1 MIVNVDFKSL
11 EVVTAAWLSQD
22 SVMMDEIKAGT
33 DMHTAN
39 QVAFQLPG
47 YQDAQQRLST
57 DAAKHGRLVAKIL
70 KFRILYGGTA
80 FSFAKDPDFTP
91 VSKQVPFWEN
101 VIDKYYSKYRGL
113 KQWHDQ
119 LIREATTKGMV
130 QSPFGRIFKFERQQK
145 WNGDMV
151 WPVTDIKN
159 YPVQGTGADIVCMSR
174 VMINKAFNRAN
185 LKSKLISTVHDSI
198 VADAV
203 PDEVDIVCKIF
214 SEEIAKTPQYL
225 TKYFDCDFNLPLV
238 GEVSVGNNML
248 DLTEV

>member
-22 SVMMDEIKAGT
+22 PVMMDEIKAGT
-33 DMHTAN
+33 DMHEAN
-39 QVAFQLPG
+39 RLAFNLP
-47 YQDAQQRLST
+47 S
-57 DAAKHGRLVAKIL
+57 RLVAKVL

-101 VIDKYYSKYRGL
+101 VIEKYYSKYKGL
-113 KQWHDQ
+113 KRWHDDI
-119 LIREATTKGMV
+119 IRDATTTGV
-130 QSPFGRIFKFERQQK
+130 IQSPFGRIFKFEMQKK

-198 VADAV
+198 VADV
-203 PDEVDIVCKIF
+203 PLTEVDQVCKIF

-238 GEVSVGNNML
+238 GEVSVGQNML

>member
-22 SVMMDEIKAGT
+22 EVMMNEIKAGT
-33 DMHTAN
+33 DMHEAN
-39 QVAFQLPG
+39 RVAFNLP
-47 YQDAQQRLST
+47 S
-57 DAAKHGRLVAKIL
+57 RLVAKVL

-80 FSFAKDPDFTP
+80 FSFSKDPDFTP
-91 VSKQVPFWEN
+91 VSKNVGFWED
-101 VIDKYYSKYRGL
+101 VIDKYYNKYRGL
-113 KQWHDQ
+113 KKWHDQ
-119 LIREATTKGMV
+119 IIREATTTGYV
-130 QSPFGRIFKFERQQK
+130 ISPFGRSFKFEMQKK

-174 VMINKAFNRAN
+174 VMIHKKFNRAN

-198 VADAV
+198 VADATS
-203 PDEVDIVCKIF
+203 DEVDTVCKIF
-214 SEEIAKTPQYL
+214 YDEIAKTPEYL
-225 TKYFDCDFNLPLV
+225 TKYFGCDFNLPLV
-238 GEVSVGNNML
+238 GEVSVGPNML

>member
-22 SVMMDEIKAGT
+22 PVMMDEIKAGT
-33 DMHTAN
+33 DMHEAN
-39 QVAFQLPG
+39 RLAFNLPNRG
-47 YQDAQQRLST
+47 I
-57 DAAKHGRLVAKIL
+57 AKIL

-80 FSFAKDPDFTP
+80 FSFAKDPDFTA

-113 KQWHDQ
+113 KQWHDD
-119 LIREATTKGMV
+119 LIREATTKGTV
-130 QSPFGRIFKFERQQK
+130 QSPFGRIFKFERQKK

-174 VMINKAFNRAN
+174 VMINKRMQGMKA
-185 LKSKLISTVHDSI
+185 KLISTVHDSI
-198 VADAV
+198 VADV
-203 PDEVDIVCKIF
+203 PQSEVDKVCKIF
-214 SEEIAKTPQYL
+214 SEEISKTPQYL
-225 TKYFDCDFNLPLV
+225 TKYFNCDFNLPLV

>member
-22 SVMMDEIKAGT
+22 PVMMDEIKAGT
-33 DMHTAN
+33 DMHEAN
-39 QVAFQLPG
+39 RLAFNLP
-47 YQDAQQRLST
+47 S
-57 DAAKHGRLVAKIL
+57 RLVAKVL

-91 VSKQVPFWEN
+91 VSKQAPFWEN